1 MKYHSSIP
9 PTQLKVQITCTCS
22 MVCLCRRLPPHLM
35 TFHPAAETVPAA
47 EQPPDLHSCNFIS
60 FSAIQKITQEK
71 VRLQGNLWKWWQWNT
86 SFGQPFL
93 SSHYFKV
100 ELLLKSPLTGI
111 PTVSKPNPFTAVDLE
126 SKKLKW
132 QKISSPPPC
141 LVSVLSKHKI
151 AFKSGFLQ
159 TMQLFAFFGEAK
171 KPFP

>member
-1 MKYHSSIP
+1 
-9 PTQLKVQITCTCS
+9 
-22 MVCLCRRLPPHLM
+22 MVCLCRGLPPHDIS
-35 TFHPAAETVPAA
+35 PCCRNP

-93 SSHYFKV
+93 SRKGASHYFKV
-100 ELLLKSPLTGI
+100 ERLLKSPLAGI

-126 SKKLKW
+126 SKMLKW

-159 TMQLFAFFGEAK
+159 TMQLFAFFGKAK